1 MIKTPESQYLPGITA
16 FQNNRKKVCKFLLT
30 YGVYF
35 VIINKSSREIRQ
47 RREMRKCRNWQ
58 TSKTKDLVM
67 LTSCGFK
74 SHLPHETK
82 GSTRKSWSFCF
93 VRKGTL
99 TQQLRCVGSGIHT
112 RLGRTS
118 SSVHPWLALGSKIP
132 RQVLCSKSHLVN
144 CWSHLGRFF
153 LTYFCGVIG
162 DGSF

>member
-1 MIKTPESQYLPGITA
+1 M
-16 FQNNRKKVCKFLLT
+16 
-30 YGVYF
+30 
-35 VIINKSSREIRQ
+35 
-47 RREMRKCRNWQ
+47 
-58 TSKTKDLVM
+58 
-67 LTSCGFK
+67 SCGFK

-82 GSTRKSWSFCF
+82 GSTRMSWSFYF

-144 CWSHLGRFF
+144 CCTLSTAQKTTNGFIKPTNLKLIVVRMTRIMNLHDHEYNNRRRF
-153 LTYFCGVIG
+153 YENNRNEN
-162 DGSF
+162 